1 MADLGEKKNI
11 TIYDIAKEAGVSPAT
26 VSRVLTNNANVRKE
40 KKDKIQA
47 LIDKYNFK
55 PNALAKSLS
64 DTKSKVIGFI
74 TADVRN
80 PFYASVY
87 VACEN
92 AAKERGYRVLLC
104 NSLGESDREIEQLHM
119 LMQQRVD
126 AIIQLG
132 GRADDVVTDPVF
144 KEEAKK
150 IIPTI
155 PMVVNGKIDDTD
167 AISVRI
173 DAKEGCTLLMEH
185 LIQLGHTRIAL
196 VGGRWDVISTFDKF
210 NTYKEVLE
218 KYNIPYKE
226 EYVVTG
232 QYDQDT
238 GYNGVKQLLGL
249 KEMPTAIIAINDFAA
264 TGVVRGIQ
272 EMGLKIP
279 EDISVVSYDNT
290 YITDLMVPKLTG
302 IDYGYDAFG
311 EKLVEAAIQ
320 AIEGEVSSKVTNVT
334 PRLAVKESSGPVRK

>member
-1 MADLGEKKNI
+1 MPDFTEKKNI
-11 TIYDIAKEAGVSPAT
+11 TIYDIAREAGVSPAT
-26 VSRVLTNNANVRKE
+26 VSRVLTNNANVRREKKE
-40 KKDKIQA
+40 KVQA
-47 LIDKYNFK
+47 IIDKYNFK
-55 PNALAKSLS
+55 PNALAKGLS

-80 PFYASVY
+80 PFYAAVY

-104 NSLGESDREIEQLHM
+104 NSFGESEREIEQLHM

-132 GRADDVVTDPVF
+132 GRADDVITDSRF
-144 KEEAKK
+144 KEEAGK

-173 DAKEGCTLLMEH
+173 DAHEGCSLLMEH
-185 LIQLGHTRIAL
+185 LIQLGHTKIAL
-196 VGGRWDVISTFDKF
+196 VGGRLDVISTFEKF
-210 NTYKEVLE
+210 ETYKSVLA
-218 KYNIPYKE
+218 KHNIPFRD
-226 EYVVTG
+226 EYIVSG

-238 GYNGVKQLLGL
+238 GYYGVKKLLGL

-272 EMGLKIP
+272 EIGLKIP

-290 YITDLMVPKLTG
+290 YITDLLVPRLTG
-302 IDYGYDAFG
+302 IDYGYAVFG
-311 EKLVEAAIQ
+311 EKLVEAAIM
-320 AIEGEVSSKVTNVT
+320 AVEGENRPENMLVA
-334 PRLAVKESSGPVRK
+334 PRLMVKESSGPAKR